1 MPSLTTEIPESHRD
15 LLGERFATLATVG
28 EDGRP
33 QLSEVWFLAEDDG
46 TVRVSLN
53 TSRQK
58 AKNLLADPV
67 VDLLILDLKNPYR
80 YLELRGDALL
90 APDGRYE
97 FADRVGAKYDAD
109 LRAMDGPRDDRIIV
123 TIQPTRVNAVDMS
136 RG

>member
-1 MPSLTTEIPESHRD
+1 MASPAIEIPESHRD
-15 LLGERFATLATVG
+15 LLDERFATLATVG

-58 AKNLLADPV
+58 AKNLLSDPV
-67 VDLLILDLKNPYR
+67 VDLFILDLQNPYR

-90 APDGRYE
+90 APDARYE
-97 FADRVGAKYDAD
+97 FAGRVGEKYDTD
-109 LRAMDGPRDDRIIV
+109 LRQMDGPGDDRIVV